1 MQQRIFQC
9 NFQASLQIKEHVL
22 LQFIVYNEWYKV
34 VKTQLFKFI
43 SYTMKV
49 ANNLMMGT
57 TKAETYSC

>member
-1 MQQRIFQC
+1 MQQRVFQC
-9 NFQASLQIKEHVL
+9 NFQACLQIKEHVL
-22 LQFIVYNEWYKV
+22 LQFIVYNEWYQV